1 MKYFSE
7 KLNKFYDTAED
18 CQRAEFAAK
27 EQENL
32 AKIQKEKALREEK
45 ERKEALAVE
54 RKADAEKVEAA
65 RKEMEK
71 ANKAYKDALSEFID
85 KHGAYHFTT
94 SNPDEIPSLLDIL
107 GYAFN
112 W

>member
-7 KLNKFYDTAED
+7 KLNRVFDTAED

-27 EQENL
+27 EKENL
-32 AKIQKEKALREEK
+32 EKIQKEKALREEK
-45 ERKEALAVE
+45 ERKEALAAE

-65 RKEMEK
+65 RKEMIN
-71 ANKAYKDALSEFID
+71 AQTAYKKELEAFCAKYGTYHLSL
-85 KHGAYHFTT
+85 